1 MSRQGTFSKLT
12 MAATVLFVAS
22 ATGFAQSESAKSPSE
37 VSGVEV
43 VAVNKTPKTIDLFST
58 KSATSAKKAAA
69 RNDNEFSAAKFME
82 AALESVASTPVTSEY
97 RFDTNV
103 KSDDFDN
110 STTSKSVVFV
120 PSRGPKYPF

>member
-1 MSRQGTFSKLT
+1 

-22 ATGFAQSESAKSPSE
+22 VTSFAQDDSVKSPSE

-43 VAVNKTPKTIDLFST
+43 VAVHKTPKTIDLFST
-58 KSATSAKKAAA
+58 KSAGSVKKTAT
-69 RNDNEFSAAKFME
+69 RNDSEFSAAKFME
-82 AALESVASTPVTSEY
+82 AARESVASTSVNPEH
-97 RFDTNV
+97 RFDTNI

-120 PSRGPKYPF
+120 PSRGPKWPF